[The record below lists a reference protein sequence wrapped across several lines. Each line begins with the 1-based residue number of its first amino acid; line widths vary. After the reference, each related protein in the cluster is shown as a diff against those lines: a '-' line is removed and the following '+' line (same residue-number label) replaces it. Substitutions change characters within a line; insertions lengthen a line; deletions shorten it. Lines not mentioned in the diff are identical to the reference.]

1 MHDPDSPLPS
11 ADDDAR
17 RAAIKADTAQ
27 TRSPSYRLAF
37 ADPDFLLRDELRP
50 VRLQL
55 ELWKPELLLAEHAI
69 ESTVVVFGSARL
81 PRPGDDALAAARPP
95 GCVLDRKR
103 AYDEAR
109 AFGRLVSLA
118 GQRQPEGRKRFVVV
132 TGGGPGIMEAA
143 NRGAHDVGA
152 QSIGLNIV
160 LPEEQ
165 APNPYITPEL
175 CFQFHYFALRKMHFM
190 LRALALVCFPG
201 GFGTLDE
208 LFDALTLIQTGKA
221 KPIPILLFDEAY
233 WRRVIDFEAMA
244 EEGTIAQA
252 DLDLVAYVESAE
264 DAWQRICAHYRLDP
278 ICAEPCEDQP
288 DAADRSEVIARATGT
303 SLCT

>member
-1 MHDPDSPLPS
+1 LESLPVGKRTQDADLPLPH
-11 ADDDAR
+11 AHEDAR
-17 RAAIKADTAQ
+17 RATIRADTAQ
-27 TRSPSYRLAF
+27 TCSPSYRLAF

-69 ESTVVVFGSARL
+69 ESTIVVFGSARL
-81 PRPGDDALAAARPP
+81 PRPGADAGTAPPPP
-95 GCVLDRKR
+95 GAVLDQER
-103 AYDEAR
+103 AYNEAR
-109 AFGRLVSLA
+109 AFGRLVSAA
-118 GQRQPEGRKRFVVV
+118 GQLQPREQRRFVVV

-152 QSIGLNIV
+152 KSIGLNIV

-221 KPIPILLFDEAY
+221 EPIPILLFDEAY
-233 WRRVIDFEAMA
+233 WRRIINFEAMA
-244 EEGTIAQA
+244 EEGTIAPA
-252 DLDLVAYVESAE
+252 DLELVAYVESADE
-264 DAWQRICAHYRLDP
+264 AWQRICEHYRLDP
-278 ICAEPCEDQP
+278 ICAEP
-288 DAADRSEVIARATGT
+288 RAEEPPC
-303 SLCT
+303 S

>member
-1 MHDPDSPLPS
+1 MGKRTQDADSPLPH
-11 ADDDAR
+11 ADEDTR
-17 RAAIKADTAQ
+17 RATIRADTAQ

-37 ADPDFLLRDELRP
+37 DDPDFLLRDELRP

-69 ESTVVVFGSARL
+69 ELTVVVFGSARL
-81 PRPGDDALAAARPP
+81 PRPGADAGPEPRPP
-95 GCVLDRKR
+95 GTVLDQER
-103 AYDEAR
+103 AYNEAR
-109 AFGRLVSLA
+109 AFGRLVSAA
-118 GQRQPEGRKRFVVV
+118 GQLQPREQRRFVAV

-152 QSIGLNIV
+152 KSIGLNIV
-160 LPEEQ
+160 LPQEQ

-208 LFDALTLIQTGKA
+208 LFDALTLLQTGKSR
-221 KPIPILLFDEAY
+221 PIPILLFDETY
-233 WRRVIDFEAMA
+233 WRRIINFEAMA
-244 EEGTIAQA
+244 EEGTIAPE
-252 DLDLVAYVESAE
+252 DVDLVAYVESAE
-264 DAWQRICAHYRLDP
+264 EAWQRICAHHRLDP
-278 ICAEPCEDQP
+278 ICAEP
-288 DAADRSEVIARATGT
+288 RAEEPPC
-303 SLCT
+303 S